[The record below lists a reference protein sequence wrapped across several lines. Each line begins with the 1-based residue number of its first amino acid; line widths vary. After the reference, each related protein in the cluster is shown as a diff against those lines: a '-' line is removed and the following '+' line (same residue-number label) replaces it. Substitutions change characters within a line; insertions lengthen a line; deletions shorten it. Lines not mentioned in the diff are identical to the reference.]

1 MFCDTDTDT
10 SPLRELL
17 RSTYSLIRPP
27 AQAMSLLSLGWC
39 GGGRMDGWMDVDVER
54 SHRLAAT
61 LTITCQM
68 IRYEYLHLLL

>member
-1 MFCDTDTDT
+1 
-10 SPLRELL
+10 
-17 RSTYSLIRPP
+17 
-27 AQAMSLLSLGWC
+27 
-39 GGGRMDGWMDVDVER
+39 MDGWMDVDVER